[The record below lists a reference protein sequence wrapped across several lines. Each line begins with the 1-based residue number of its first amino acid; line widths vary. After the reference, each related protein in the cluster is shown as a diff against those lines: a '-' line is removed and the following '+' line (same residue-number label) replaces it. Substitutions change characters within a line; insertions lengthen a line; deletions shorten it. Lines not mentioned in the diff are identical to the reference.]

1 MAILQQLGWLFLK
14 SVPTIIVFLL
24 FYWFLR
30 ANFFKPLER
39 TLAERNAR
47 ITKARAEAEAVQAAA
62 KEKVHSY
69 EDALRKA
76 RARVFA
82 EQETSRQAALDE
94 RAKLLAGVRKL
105 EQEAVRKE
113 KERIA
118 REFDAAR
125 VQLEGESAKLAG
137 QIVKM
142 ILERPAAPLAGAPR

>member
-14 SVPTIIVFLL
+14 SVPTIFLFLL

-47 ITKARAEAEAVQAAA
+47 IAKARAEAEAVQAAA
-62 KEKVHSY
+62 KEKVHAY
-69 EDALRKA
+69 EDALKKA
-76 RARVFA
+76 RAGVFA
-82 EQETSRQAALDE
+82 EQETARQAAFGE
-94 RAKLLAGVRKL
+94 RAKLLNSVRKF
-105 EQEAVRKE
+105 EQEQVRKE

-125 VQLEGESAKLAG
+125 AQLESESANLAVRIAKL
-137 QIVKM
+137 
-142 ILERPAAPLAGAPR
+142 ILERPAAPLRGAR

>member
-76 RARVFA
+76 RAGVFA
-82 EQETSRQAALDE
+82 EQETSRQAAVDE
-94 RAKLLAGVRKL
+94 RAKLLTSVRKL
-105 EQEAVRKE
+105 EQKAVRKE

-118 REFDAAR
+118 REFDAASA
-125 VQLEGESAKLAG
+125 QLEGESAKLAG

-142 ILERPAAPLAGAPR
+142 ILERPAAPLAGARP

>member
-76 RARVFA
+76 RAAVFA
-82 EQETSRQAALDE
+82 EQETSRQAAFDE
-94 RAKLLAGVRKL
+94 RAKLLTSVRKL

-118 REFDAAR
+118 REFDAAKA
-125 VQLEGESAKLAG
+125 QLEGESAKLAG

-142 ILERPAAPLAGAPR
+142 ILERPSAPLAGAPR

>member
-14 SVPTIIVFLL
+14 SIPTILIFLL

-47 ITKARAEAEAVQAAA
+47 ITQARAEAEAVQAAA

-76 RARVFA
+76 RAGVFA
-82 EQETSRQAALDE
+82 EQEASRQAAFGE
-94 RAKLLAGVRKL
+94 RAKLLNSVRKF
-105 EQEAVRKE
+105 EQEQVRKE

-142 ILERPAAPLAGAPR
+142 ILERPAAPLRGARQ

>member
-1 MAILQQLGWLFLK
+1 MEILQQLGWLFLK
-14 SVPTIIVFLL
+14 SVPTIIIFLL

-47 ITKARAEAEAVQAAA
+47 ITQACAEAESVQAAA
-62 KEKVHSY
+62 KKKAHTY

-76 RARVFA
+76 RAGVFA
-82 EQETSRQAALDE
+82 EQEAARQAASDE
-94 RAKLLAGVRKL
+94 RAKLLNSVRKL

-118 REFDAAR
+118 RECAAAR
-125 VQLEGESAKLAG
+125 TQLEGEIANLAG
-137 QIVKM
+137 RIAKM
-142 ILERPAAPLAGAPR
+142 ILERRGAPRQGAQ

>member
-47 ITKARAEAEAVQAAA
+47 IAKARAEAEAVQAAA
-62 KEKVHSY
+62 KEKIHTY
-69 EDALRKA
+69 EDALKKA
-76 RARVFA
+76 RAGVFA
-82 EQETSRQAALDE
+82 EQEAARQAALDE
-94 RAKLLAGVRKL
+94 RTKLLNGVRKV
-105 EQEAVRKE
+105 EQDAVRKE

-118 REFDAAR
+118 REFEAAR
-125 VQLEGESAKLAG
+125 TQLEGESANLAG
-137 QIVKM
+137 RIAKM
-142 ILERPAAPLAGAPR
+142 ILERPSAPLRGTR